1 MVLSVCHRTFALETG
16 GGCVWDFCVFSFAA
30 PPEVEFGDL
39 GVRGLGIGV
48 LCLPSPPPRPAAG
61 RLGLQPVPVCVVSGK

>member
-48 LCLPSPPPRPAAG
+48 LCLPSPPPPRSRQARVAAG
-61 RLGLQPVPVCVVSGK
+61 AGLCSFG